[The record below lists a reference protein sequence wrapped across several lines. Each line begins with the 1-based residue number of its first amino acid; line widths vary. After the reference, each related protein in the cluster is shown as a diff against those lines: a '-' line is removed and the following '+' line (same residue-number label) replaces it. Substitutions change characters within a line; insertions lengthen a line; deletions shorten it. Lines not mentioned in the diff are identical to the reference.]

1 MKAVNGVKGWAGRG
15 RQAPGSDS
23 GDLTGTDLKGLDTA
37 MTKLP
42 QHARDL
48 LDGKNFASIATL
60 LPDGSPQSSIVW
72 IKRDGDDL
80 LFSTIHG
87 RRKTDNMKAD
97 PRISVLV
104 TDAANGYRYAEIR
117 GRAELTEDPAADL
130 IEELAL
136 KYTGESFGERPG
148 EQRVIVRV
156 RPEHVVSYD
165 DD

>member
-1 MKAVNGVKGWAGRG
+1 
-15 RQAPGSDS
+15 
-23 GDLTGTDLKGLDTA
+23 

-48 LDGKNFASIATL
+48 LDGKNFASVATV

-72 IKRDGDDL
+72 VKRDGDDI
-80 LFSTIHG
+80 LFSTIRG
-87 RRKTDNMKAD
+87 RRKTANLQAD

-104 TDAANGYRYAEIR
+104 TDASNGYRYAEIR
-117 GRAELTEDPAADL
+117 GLAELTDDPQAAL
-130 IEELAL
+130 IEELAI

-156 RPEHVVSYD
+156 RPEHVVDYD

>member
-1 MKAVNGVKGWAGRG
+1 VRAVNGVQSWGWYPARIGRVDDI
-15 RQAPGSDS
+15 P
-23 GDLTGTDLKGLDTA
+23 

-42 QHARDL
+42 QLARDL

-72 IKRDGDDL
+72 IKRDGDDV

-117 GRAELTEDPAADL
+117 GRVELTEDPDAEL

-136 KYTGESFGERPG
+136 KYTGEPFGERPG
-148 EQRVIVRV
+148 QRVIVRV
-156 RPEHVVSYD
+156 RPEHVVARD
-165 DD
+165 DE

>member
-1 MKAVNGVKGWAGRG
+1 
-15 RQAPGSDS
+15 
-23 GDLTGTDLKGLDTA
+23 

-42 QHARDL
+42 QLARDL

-60 LPDGSPQSSIVW
+60 LRDGSPQSSIVW
-72 IKRDGDDL
+72 IKRDGDDV

-87 RRKTDNMKAD
+87 RRKTANIEAD

-104 TDAANGYRYAEIR
+104 TDAADGYRYAEIR
-117 GRAELTEDPAADL
+117 GRAEITEDPAAEL
-130 IEELAL
+130 IEELAI

-156 RPEHVVSYD
+156 RPEHVVAYD
-165 DD
+165 DE

>member
-1 MKAVNGVKGWAGRG
+1 
-15 RQAPGSDS
+15 
-23 GDLTGTDLKGLDTA
+23 

-42 QHARDL
+42 QLARDL

-72 IKRDGDDL
+72 IKRDGDDV

-87 RRKTDNMKAD
+87 RRKTVNMETD

-104 TDAANGYRYAEIR
+104 TDAADGYRYAEIR
-117 GRAELTEDPAADL
+117 GRAELTEDPRAEL

-156 RPEHVVSYD
+156 RPEHVVAYD
-165 DD
+165 D